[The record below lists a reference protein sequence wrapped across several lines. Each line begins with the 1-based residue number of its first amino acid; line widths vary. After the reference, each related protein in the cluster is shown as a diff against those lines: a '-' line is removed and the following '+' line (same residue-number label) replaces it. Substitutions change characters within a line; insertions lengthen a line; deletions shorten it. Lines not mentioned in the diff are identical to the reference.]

1 MAEKAHVL
9 KPNEMKKIERGSGL
23 RSTPLATPVIGA
35 QHITTGI
42 TEFQDGIAIA
52 LHYHNCEEQVTIL
65 EGNAVAEINGTLHEL
80 SAPDTTFIPAGL
92 PHRFLNRSGK
102 IMKILWIY
110 GSGHVTRTSVETGK
124 TAPQLSASE
133 LEATRAD

>member
-42 TEFQDGIAIA
+42 TEFQHGTAIP
-52 LHYHNCEEQVTIL
+52 LHYHNCEEQITIL
-65 EGNAVAEINGTLHEL
+65 EGNAVAEINGTFHEL

-133 LEATRAD
+133 LEAIRAD